1 MGVARAVDYIVSGAG
16 SEESPLRKQDRTHED
31 PLLDKAP
38 PAGAL
43 RFFYGDDGGFAHV
56 EVTGGG
62 GRGAPLLSCAAGQK
76 LQLNDQME
84 RGCTSTPHIQRYR
97 RRTQAHQLPAPLS
110 WNHCIICLHC
120 DVRPPCSGSAC
131 VYQSH

>member
-56 EVTGGG
+56 EITGGG
-62 GRGAPLLSCAAGQK
+62 GRGALGRNSNSMIKWSEGVQV
-76 LQLNDQME
+76 
-84 RGCTSTPHIQRYR
+84 PHIFSATDDVP
-97 RRTQAHQLPAPLS
+97 RRTSCQRH
-110 WNHCIICLHC
+110 
-120 DVRPPCSGSAC
+120 
-131 VYQSH
+131 